1 MTCKNDA
8 VLLRMH
14 VIDCL
19 CKLLGNIYSVKPNFN
34 NATPVRLLKLPIN
47 TYIIVLSTQQQ
58 VLTTIFRKVPGETL
72 FAISR

>member
-14 VIDCL
+14 VIDYL

-58 VLTTIFRKVPGETL
+58 VLTTIFRKVFRETL